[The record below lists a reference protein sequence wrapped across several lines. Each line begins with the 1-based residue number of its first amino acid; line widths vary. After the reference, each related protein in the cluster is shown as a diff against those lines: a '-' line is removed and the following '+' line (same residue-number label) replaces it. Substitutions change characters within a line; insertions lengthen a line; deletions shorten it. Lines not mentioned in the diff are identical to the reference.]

1 MSLTRRVRTRYR
13 AVVAVVFALSSS
25 VSLPSVALAGGSW
38 TPADL
43 DSLVAPIAL
52 YPDALVAQVM
62 AASTY
67 PLEIVEADR
76 WQRANASLKGAAL
89 EAELAKQPW
98 DKSVAWLVN
107 FPDVLSRMAQNL
119 QWTQSLGDAVLS
131 SQADVMAA
139 VQRMRQR
146 AESSGSLQTT
156 PQQTVVKEKEV
167 IKIVPA
173 NPEVVYVPQY
183 NPTIVYG
190 SAWAPVPAYAYPT
203 IYAPAP
209 PGAVVASSMLSFGL
223 GMAMGSIMWGG
234 GCDWYRGGIYVGPGR
249 WGYGGWGGN
258 NDVNIN
264 INDSFNR
271 TNVGKWEHDP
281 VHRGGV
287 RYRDTN
293 VENRYGAK
301 AREGVREGGA
311 RRQGDAGVRDRA
323 GDVRGGDRSGG
334 DRTRAAGRAEGPRRS
349 EGAQRS
355 GGTGRSAQGAA
366 SRGKSAASQAR
377 SSGAGSAA
385 RSRVSGSDAASSF
398 GSRSGGAAS
407 GFGSRPGGA
416 SGSGIQRGGG
426 GLGGGAQRSGG
437 GAGLRGGGGG
447 GGGGGARR
455 GGGGGGGRRR

>member
-1 MSLTRRVRTRYR
+1 MSSFTRRTGVLLRSAMAAILVVSSLAATPSKSR
-13 AVVAVVFALSSS
+13 AE
-25 VSLPSVALAGGSW
+25 GSW

-52 YPDALVAQVM
+52 YPDALVAQIM

-76 WQRANASLKGAAL
+76 WQRANASLKGDAL
-89 EAELAKQPW
+89 EKELEKQPW
-98 DKSVAWLVN
+98 DKSVAWLVH

-131 SQADVMAA
+131 NQADVMAA

-156 PQQTVVKEKEV
+156 QQQTVVKEKEV

-190 SAWAPVPAYAYPT
+190 SAWAPVPAYAYPA

-209 PGAVVASSMLSFGL
+209 AGAVVASSMISFGL
-223 GMAMGSIMWGG
+223 GMAMGSVMWGG
-234 GCDWYRGGIYVGPGR
+234 GCDWYHSSIYVGPGR

-271 TNVGKWEHDP
+271 TNVNKWEHNP

-287 RYRDTN
+287 RYRDN
-293 VENRYGAK
+293 SVENRYGAR
-301 AREGVREGGA
+301 ARSSVHDSGVRRQAEGAKGGA
-311 RRQGDAGVRDRA
+311 GGNDLRGAADRA
-323 GDVRGGDRSGG
+323 RSS
-334 DRTRAAGRAEGPRRS
+334 GRAEGAQRPA
-349 EGAQRS
+349 GNQRS
-355 GGTGRSAQGAA
+355 GASQRSGDAA
-366 SRGKSAASQAR
+366 SRGKAAASQAR
-377 SSGAGSAA
+377 SSGAGAA
-385 RSRVSGSDAASSF
+385 AKGRASGGDRSLSRPNSGA
-398 GSRSGGAAS
+398 RSGGGSLGGSMGSAVQRS
-407 GFGSRPGGA
+407 GGGNFGGA
-416 SGSGIQRGGG
+416 
-426 GLGGGAQRSGG
+426 AQRSGG
-437 GAGLRGGGGG
+437 GAGFGGGGGGGGMRASGG
-447 GGGGGARR
+447 GGGGGAR
-455 GGGGGGGRRR
+455 GGGRRR

>member
-1 MSLTRRVRTRYR
+1 MSLDGKNRGLLG
-13 AVVAVVFALSSS
+13 AAVAVFLA
-25 VSLPSVALAGGSW
+25 VSAIVARPSTALAEGSW

-119 QWTQSLGDAVLS
+119 QWTQSLGDAVLA

-190 SAWAPVPAYAYPT
+190 STWAPVPAYAYPT

-209 PGAVVASSMLSFGL
+209 AGAVVASSMISFGL
-223 GMAMGSIMWGG
+223 GMAMGSILWGG
-234 GCDWYRGGIYVGPGR
+234 GCDWYHGGIYVGPGR

-258 NDVNIN
+258 NDVNVN

-301 AREGVREGGA
+301 AREGVRDAGV
-311 RRQGDAGVRDRA
+311 RRQGDAGARNRA
-323 GDVRGGDRSGG
+323 GDVRRDGGDRARS
-334 DRTRAAGRAEGPRRS
+334 AGRSDGGRRA
-349 EGAQRS
+349 GGVQR
-355 GGTGRSAQGAA
+355 GAQGAS
-366 SRGKSAASQAR
+366 SRGKAAASQAR
-377 SSGAGSAA
+377 SAGAGASVK
-385 RSRVSGSDAASSF
+385 SR
-398 GSRSGGAAS
+398 AS
-407 GFGSRPGGA
+407 GRGGA
-416 SGSGIQRGGG
+416 SGLGARSGGGTSNFGARSGGGGRAGEFNRGGG
-426 GLGGGAQRSGG
+426 NFGGAAQRSGG
-437 GAGLRGGGGG
+437 GGGGIRGG

-455 GGGGGGGRRR
+455 GGGGGRRR